1 MNLSFSV
8 TFSAFVFR
16 HFGRRHQIVASQ
28 PTASIRIMLAGK
40 GGHCVLKI
48 PSVASAQAQSWGQ
61 FYGTPFFGRNVFSLV
76 GNANNVHA

>member
-1 MNLSFSV
+1 
-8 TFSAFVFR
+8 
-16 HFGRRHQIVASQ
+16 
-28 PTASIRIMLAGK
+28 MLAGK